1 MYKNEI
7 FTKDNQQMTAKKK
20 KKKMEK
26 MEWKMK

>member
-20 KKKMEK
+20 KRMEK